1 MLKLTKKADYG
12 LIAMRHLTT
21 VYPRSASAKDISDHY
36 GLPAPVLAKILQTL
50 VRGGFLA
57 SEHGANGGYR
67 LSRGPELITAFDIV
81 RTIDGPIFLT
91 SCFTEN
97 GDCEHHK
104 KCSIRD
110 PLRRIHEGIIS
121 LLNKMTM
128 SELAAD
134 ADPVSGNSP
143 IGMVSSANLTIL
155 NRQQL

>member
-36 GLPAPVLAKILQTL
+36 GLPGPVLAKILQTL
-50 VRGGFLA
+50 GRGGFLA

-67 LSRGPELITAFDIV
+67 LSRGPEQITAFDIV
-81 RTIDGPIFLT
+81 RAIDGPIFLT
-91 SCFTEN
+91 ACFTEN

-110 PLRRIHEGIIS
+110 PLRRIHEGIIG

-128 SELAAD
+128 AELASD
-134 ADPVSGNSP
+134 ADSASNLSP
-143 IGMVSSANLTIL
+143 LGLISSSNLTIL
-155 NRQQL
+155 NRHQL

>member
-21 VYPRSASAKDISDHY
+21 VYPRSASAKDISDYY

-57 SEHGANGGYR
+57 SEHGTHGGYR

-81 RTIDGPIFLT
+81 RSIDGPIFLT

-134 ADPVSGNSP
+134 ADPAAGISP

>member
-21 VYPRSASAKDISDHY
+21 LYPRSASAKDISDQY

-57 SEHGANGGYR
+57 SEYGANGGYR

-134 ADPVSGNSP
+134 VDPTVGISQNGMISG
-143 IGMVSSANLTIL
+143 ANLTIL
-155 NRQQL
+155 SRQ

>member
-12 LIAMRHLTT
+12 LIAMRHLTS
-21 VYPRSASAKDISDHY
+21 VRPRSASAKEIADHY
-36 GLPAPVLAKILQTL
+36 GLPAPVLAKILQML
-50 VRGGFLA
+50 VRGGYLA
-57 SEHGANGGYR
+57 SEHGSNGGYR
-67 LSRGPELITAFDIV
+67 LSRPPEEITAFDIV

-121 LLNKMTM
+121 LLTKMTM
-128 SELAAD
+128 ADLATD
-134 ADPVSGNSP
+134 AEAA
-143 IGMVSSANLTIL
+143 SSALPGALISGASLTVL
-155 NRQQL
+155 NRQ

>member
-21 VYPRSASAKDISDHY
+21 VYPRSASAKDISDYY

-50 VRGGFLA
+50 VRGGFLT
-57 SEHGANGGYR
+57 SEYGTNGGYR

-121 LLNKMTM
+121 LLNEMTM

-134 ADPVSGNSP
+134 VDPTAGISQNRLISN
-143 IGMVSSANLTIL
+143 ANLTIL
-155 NRQQL
+155 SRQQL

>member
-21 VYPRSASAKDISDHY
+21 ARPRSSSAKEMADRY
-36 GLPAPVLAKILQTL
+36 GLPAPVLAKILQSL
-50 VRGGFLA
+50 ARGGFLV
-57 SEHGANGGYR
+57 SEHGSNGGYR
-67 LSRGPELITAFDIV
+67 LSRPPEEITAFDIV

-110 PLRRIHEGIIS
+110 PLRRIHEGIIA
-121 LLNKMTM
+121 LLTTMTM
-128 SELAAD
+128 ADLATD
-134 ADPVSGNSP
+134 ADTSNVAATSGRRSVP
-143 IGMVSSANLTIL
+143 ALTVL
-155 NRQQL
+155 NRQ

>member
-21 VYPRSASAKDISDHY
+21 VYPRSASAKDISDQY

-57 SEHGANGGYR
+57 SEYGANGGYR

-91 SCFTEN
+91 SCFTEG

-110 PLRRIHEGIIS
+110 PLRRIHEGIVS

-128 SELAAD
+128 SELAVD
-134 ADPVSGNSP
+134 VDPTVGISQNAIISG
-143 IGMVSSANLTIL
+143 ANLTIL
-155 NRQQL
+155 SRQ

>member
-21 VYPRSASAKDISDHY
+21 ARPRSSSAKEMADRY
-36 GLPAPVLAKILQTL
+36 GLPAPVLAKILQSL
-50 VRGGFLA
+50 ARGGFLV
-57 SEHGANGGYR
+57 SEHGSNGGYR
-67 LSRGPELITAFDIV
+67 LSRPPEEITAFDIV

-110 PLRRIHEGIIS
+110 PLRRIHEGIIA
-121 LLNKMTM
+121 LLTAMTM
-128 SELAAD
+128 ADLATD
-134 ADPVSGNSP
+134 ADTSNAVAPSGRRLVP
-143 IGMVSSANLTIL
+143 AMTVL
-155 NRQQL
+155 NRQ

>member
-12 LIAMRHLTT
+12 LIAMRHLTA
-21 VYPRSASAKDISDHY
+21 VRPRSASAKEIADHY

-50 VRGGFLA
+50 VRGGYLN
-57 SEHGANGGYR
+57 SEHGSNGGYR
-67 LSRGPELITAFDIV
+67 LSRAPEEITAFDIV

-110 PLRRIHEGIIS
+110 PLRRIHEGIIA
-121 LLNKMTM
+121 LLTKMTM
-128 SELAAD
+128 TDLATDSD
-134 ADPVSGNSP
+134 AASSVVPAAL
-143 IGMVSSANLTIL
+143 IGGASLTVL
-155 NRQQL
+155 NRQ